1 MEKNYVKALLELRS
15 VLNVSQAEM
24 ADILSVSYPS
34 VNRRENG
41 RAIPVKIVRIRIEKL
56 YKENNIVI
64 EEK

>member
-34 VNRRENG
+34 VNRWENG

>member
-1 MEKNYVKALLELRS
+1 MEKDYAKALLELRS

-34 VNRRENG
+34 VNRWENG
-41 RAIPVKIVRIRIEKL
+41 RAVPIKIVRIRIEKL
-56 YKENNIVI
+56 CKENNIVI